1 MNNSSH
7 SSGVIVGGTDN
18 GLVCA
23 WDASK
28 VIMQES
34 DSQILN
40 LSKHTGNVGALD
52 FNKYQVGNTNFL
64 NAAQLIL
71 MFC

>member
-1 MNNSSH
+1 MQVVWGDLGMNNGSH

-52 FNKYQVGNTNFL
+52 FNKYQVSYD
-64 NAAQLIL
+64 II
-71 MFC
+71 